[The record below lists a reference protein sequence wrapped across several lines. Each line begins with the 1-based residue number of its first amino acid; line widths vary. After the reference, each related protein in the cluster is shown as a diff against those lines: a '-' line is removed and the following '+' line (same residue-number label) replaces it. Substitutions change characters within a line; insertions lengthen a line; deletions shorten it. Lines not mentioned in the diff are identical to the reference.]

1 MPVALQSPAGL
12 PATVT
17 AQQNQLQPQTFPL
30 IQELSQNC
38 TPSQLDQTQHEGHL
52 LQEAKTADAQRGQQ
66 YDEPDHSLQHYVR
79 LFDRR
84 LQAVEA
90 SSRRMER
97 NMDQIL
103 EYCRTIAQAMNTG

>member
-17 AQQNQLQPQTFPL
+17 AQQNQLQPQTSPL
-30 IQELSQNC
+30 ILEMSQNC
-38 TPSQLDQTQHEGHL
+38 SPSQVDQTQHEGHVL
-52 LQEAKTADAQRGQQ
+52 PEANIADSQRGQQ
-66 YDEPDHSLQHYVR
+66 DDEPDHSLRHYIR